1 LIRGAV
7 DNCFVLRPAR
17 YLVLLIILTLLATGR
32 QPAPGLPRPAIPELL
47 EILDRYPVVL
57 LGEDHWRREAGA
69 FYISLVTNPEF
80 PQHANTLVLECGN
93 SLYQPVL
100 DRYENG
106 EDVPFAEISQVWRN
120 TTKVLSWDSPIYAN
134 LIAAVR
140 ERNRALF
147 PAQRIRV
154 IAADSPIDWSRV
166 HDQRDYRAVF
176 GGNKVLCLDHRA
188 RGPGQ
193 GSPRSGNPG
202 RQPRSSRG

>member
-1 LIRGAV
+1 MRQ
-7 DNCFVLRPAR
+7 
-17 YLVLLIILTLLATGR
+17 LALSTR
-32 QPAPGLPRPAIPELL
+32 
-47 EILDRYPVVL
+47 
-57 LGEDHWRREAGA
+57 
-69 FYISLVTNPEF
+69 
-80 PQHANTLVLECGN
+80 
-93 SLYQPVL
+93 
-100 DRYENG
+100 RYENG

-166 HDQRDYRAVF
+166 HDQRDYRAAF

-193 GSPRSGNPG
+193 GSPPLVILGANHVPRGGDSWGNTDVTDMLEKHKRHVYVAMLTGPS
-202 RQPRSSRG
+202 PA